1 MRCIRCTTTDA
12 LMPQRGALPFVCAP
26 CLMDMDTPK
35 RRISDVGLT
44 LIKKHEGWR
53 AHWYRD
59 PVNIWTIG
67 WGTTG
72 HVQGVQHPHSPA
84 DPITKEMG
92 EDLLLRALRHA
103 EEAIHDY
110 VTVPLTQGQH
120 DALVSF
126 IYNVGVGAFRRST
139 LLKHLN
145 AGDPKAAAR
154 EFGRWV
160 YAGGEVW
167 DGLVHRRTAERKLF
181 EGHPPLA
188 LNMEATQPFAMQP
201 VGPDLERLL
210 KQIQI
215 EEVPQLA

>member
-1 MRCIRCTTTDA
+1 
-12 LMPQRGALPFVCAP
+12 
-26 CLMDMDTPK
+26 MDTA
-35 RRISDVGLT
+35 REISEVGLAF
-44 LIKKHEGWR
+44 IKKHEGWR

-67 WGTTG
+67 WGTTS
-72 HVQGVQHPHSPA
+72 HVQGVQHPNSPA

-103 EEAIHDY
+103 EEAIQDY

-145 AGDPKAAAR
+145 AGDTKAAAR

-167 DGLVHRRTAERKLF
+167 DGLVHRRAAERKLF
-181 EGHPPLA
+181 EGDVPTSLG
-188 LNMEATQPFAMQP
+188 MEAIEPAEMQP
-201 VGPDLERLL
+201 VGPELKRLL
-210 KQIQI
+210 KEI
-215 EEVPQLA
+215 ELETVPQLS